1 MEIELEEI
9 KRDRDEFKKL
19 FLEQLGLSASRAV
32 MSDEDRQVIHKPMSP
47 LRMRQS
53 LEASSRKAV
62 SQKPIDK

>member
-19 FLEQLGLSASRAV
+19 FLEQLGLLAQRETSNS
-32 MSDEDRQVIHKPMSP
+32 EQQVIHKPMSP

-62 SQKPIDK
+62 NEKK